1 MMSEDVIIRAPEFTD
16 AAEIARVH
24 TAVWRST
31 YGGTVPEAYLDA
43 GSIDRR
49 TAHWQRVLRLHST
62 DHAVA
67 IAELD
72 SAVVGLAHCGVED
85 GRRKLFA
92 LYVLDDYHGTGI
104 GQQLLD
110 AVLTEEPTEL
120 WVAQDNHRAVAFY
133 RRNGFIPDGVAQ
145 DFPGVDGFLTI
156 RMMRANA

>member
-1 MMSEDVIIRAPEFTD
+1 MPEDVIIRTPEYTD

-24 TAVWRST
+24 TTVWRST
-31 YGGTVPEAYLDA
+31 YGGTVPEAYYDA
-43 GSIDRR
+43 ESIERR
-49 TAHWQRVLRLHST
+49 TIHWQSVLRLASSAHT
-62 DHAVA
+62 VA

-72 SAVVGLAHCGVED
+72 SAVVGLAHCGIDD

-92 LYVLDDYHGTGI
+92 LYVLDGYQGTGI

-133 RRNGFIPDGVAQ
+133 RRNGFAPDGVAQ
-145 DFPGVDGFLTI
+145 DFPGIDGFLTI
-156 RMMRANA
+156 RMVR